1 MPSDDESTSKDDF
14 ASIDEARIEIEYWR
28 LRALEAERLRDLDRE
43 YIEDLYHLRDID
55 NGWVR

>member
-1 MPSDDESTSKDDF
+1 MPSDAEIN
-14 ASIDEARIEIEYWR
+14 SIHEARVEIEYWR

>member
-28 LRALEAERLRDLDRE
+28 IRALEAERLRNLDRE